1 MCHTCFT
8 GLTIVGK
15 LVFGKN
21 KDTRDVTSIII
32 SLFGNKDVVGGNTL
46 YFNFNEKD
54 DVVASIKFKHRHFQ
68 TGDFHDFQH
77 SGDNWTGRRGI
88 FLFI

>member
-46 YFNFNEKD
+46 YFNLMRRMMLLHPSSSNTDISKQVIFMTFNTAEIIGQED
-54 DVVASIKFKHRHFQ
+54 AVF
-68 TGDFHDFQH
+68 
-77 SGDNWTGRRGI
+77 